1 MGDAR
6 FLPGLV
12 LVAFVAAV
20 TLVGLLAVGLW
31 WPGARRPG
39 LVAGGLSLCLLAP
52 AVATAYAS
60 RQLIGLFAGMAASQ
74 SAGNEWLLDAGAS
87 LWLLQR
93 VAWGAFAAACVLG
106 LLLGLLRFGRSADE
120 MPCSVRRSVVLFLL
134 PALGLALTCTVT
146 HQLWKAVRVSAA
158 VMSSSEND
166 PARKARADAVLEAEG
181 LATRGAGSIAAMSS
195 FIARA
200 TTAGFFGGL
209 TAVVVLVGLALPGFI
224 LAWRVRFG
232 TAFSVLSSAVWLLV
246 AVGAGALSLGALDPL
261 RWP

>member
-12 LVAFVAAV
+12 MVAFAAAV
-20 TLVGLLAVGLW
+20 TLVGLLAAGLAL
-31 WPGARRPG
+31 PGARRAG

-60 RQLIGLFAGMAASQ
+60 RQLIGLFAGMAASG
-74 SAGNEWLLDAGAS
+74 SGGTEWLLDASAS

-93 VAWGAFAAACVLG
+93 LAWGAFAAACLLG
-106 LLLGLLRFGRSADE
+106 LLLGLLRFGHSADDVA
-120 MPCSVRRSVVLFLL
+120 CSVRRGVVLLLL
-134 PALGLALTCTVT
+134 PALGLVLAGSVT
-146 HQLWKAVRVSAA
+146 HQLRKALRVSAA
-158 VMSSSEND
+158 VVSSTDDDS
-166 PARKARADAVLEAEG
+166 AGKARADAVLEAEG
-181 LATRGAGSIAAMSS
+181 FATRGSGSIAAISG

-224 LAWRVRFG
+224 LAWRVRLATSF
-232 TAFSVLSSAVWLLV
+232 AVLSSAVWLLA
-246 AVGAGALSLGALDPL
+246 AVGAGALSLGAFDPL
-261 RWP
+261 R